1 MKIDINSEACGNPL
15 DCRLCL
21 DRCPEKVFGTYPR
34 GRRHP
39 GVAPGD
45 WVIIPLFASR
55 CTGCNECLTFCPKQ
69 AILVQRLSLRQKV
82 VDAISLVRDLVRKGE
97 TAWAWK

>member
-1 MKIDINSEACGNPL
+1 VKIDIDIEQCGNPL
-15 DCRLCL
+15 DCRLCI

-45 WVIIPLFASR
+45 WVIIPLFSSQ
-55 CTGCNECLTFCPKQ
+55 CTDCRECLDFCPKQ
-69 AILVQRLSLRQKV
+69 AILVQRLSLRQKIGNV
-82 VDAISLVRDLVRKGE
+82 ISLVRDIVRKDD
-97 TAWAWK
+97 TVWAWK